1 MTDQWRNEVNKNAMG
16 GTEMMMTKLYEKL
29 GSEFLEPFQIIPS
42 RVRELDPNKIRIL
55 YCHDLPQDPESAH
68 LADGGWKRFHAIVF
82 VSNWQQQQYI
92 NHYNIPWSRTIVLQ
106 NAIEPIKVDLAKRQ
120 TKKINLVYHTTP
132 HRGLQLLV
140 PIFQELCKKHDNL
153 HMDVFSSFNIYGWP
167 DRDKKFADLF
177 ETINNHENMTY
188 HGTVSNDEVRKTLAK
203 SHIFA
208 YPSIWL
214 ETSCISLME
223 AMSAGLL
230 CVHPNFG
237 ALYETAANLTLM
249 YNWDENVN
257 AHAHMHLQMLE
268 NAIAIIKEDKTYTQK
283 IAAEKQ
289 YADTFYS
296 WTIREHQW
304 KELLNAVRNLP
315 TQIEETGPTFDY
327 KVI

>member
-42 RVRELDPNKIRIL
+42 RVRELNPNKVRVL
-55 YCHDLPQDPESAH
+55 YCHDLPQDPESEH
-68 LADGGWKRFHAIVF
+68 LANNGWKKFHAIVF

-92 NHYNIPWSRTIVLQ
+92 SRYNIPWSRTLVLQ
-106 NAIEPIKVDLAKRQ
+106 NAIEPIDVDISKRQ

-140 PIFQELCKKHDNL
+140 PVFEELCKKHDNL
-153 HMDVFSSFNIYGWP
+153 HLDVFSSFNIYGWP
-167 DRDKKFADLF
+167 DRDKPFAKLF
-177 ETINNHENMTY
+177 DTINSHEKMTY
-188 HGTVSNDEVRKTLAK
+188 HGTVSNEKVRKALAK

-249 YNWDENVN
+249 YNWDEDAN
-257 AHAHMHLQMLE
+257 AHAHMHMQMLE
-268 NAIAIIKEDKTYTQK
+268 NAITIIKEDKTYTQK

-304 KELLNAVRNLP
+304 KELLNAIRNLP
-315 TQIEETGPTFDY
+315 TAIESTGPSFEY